1 MKDRPD
7 DTTSQAAVK
16 LWHEQ
21 DSPQQLVHTP
31 PEHERADQVL
41 DAGKV

>member
-1 MKDRPD
+1 MQDRPD
-7 DTTSQAAVK
+7 DITNQAAVK

-31 PEHERADQVL
+31 LEHERAEEEL
-41 DAGKV
+41 DAG